1 MQAAPLLFFMPAA
14 TRYLFLAAA
23 LLALHGWTAV
33 QHILPWPAFNN
44 EWPFVAALLMLAVP
58 ALRTAGVQRSV
69 PTVLMLPLL
78 LVLVPLAQFAT
89 GKIVFFGDALMAA
102 LYLFALWL
110 ACVVG
115 SRLDA
120 AHGDRFAQVLAA
132 TILAGALVSVLL
144 AAQQWLRIDLLGVWV
159 ADMRSDSRPYANLA
173 QPNNLAT
180 LLCLGLAAALYLRER
195 GMLGRSLLWVA
206 ALLLIAGVAMTR
218 SRMAL
223 LAVGAMLVW
232 LLAHRSCLA
241 MATSAR
247 EGIAGLACCI
257 GLWMAWP
264 VISELLQVHA
274 DSRLEGA
281 FGGNVRLVI
290 WRELLDAAF
299 RNPWSGYGWNQ
310 VSVAQMSVAAD
321 HPSSVF
327 VEHAHNVVIDL
338 LIWNGVALGGLIVVA
353 LVAWAVSRSLR
364 IRSLEAW
371 FGMLALI
378 VAGVHAMFELP
389 LEYAYFLLPLG
400 LCVGIV
406 ERRHPGSSMISLP
419 GRATQVGAVLACSL
433 FAAVFVEYQTIE
445 ADFRRMRFEA
455 AKIEKRPEIPTAPDV
470 VLLTQLREYIRFA
483 RTDAREGMSEEE
495 LRWMRNV
502 AHRFPFAPALFRHV
516 LALALNGRYEEA
528 RTEFV
533 RFQRLHSP
541 AHYDEAVQ
549 NLHAL
554 ASKYPELLRITSDSA
569 LSQGGPNRHPGR
581 G

>member
-1 MQAAPLLFFMPAA
+1 M
-14 TRYLFLAAA
+14 RIDKYLFLVAA
-23 LLALHGWTAV
+23 LLAMHGWTAV
-33 QHILPWPAFNN
+33 QHILPWPAFYN
-44 EWPFVAALLMLAVP
+44 EWPFVAALILLAVP
-58 ALRTAGVQRSV
+58 ALRAAGSQRRV

-78 LVLVPLAQFAT
+78 LALIPLAQFAA

-120 AHGDRFAQVLAA
+120 WHGDSFPQALAS

-144 AAQQWLRIDLLGVWV
+144 AAQQWLRIDLLGIWV
-159 ADMRSDSRPYANLA
+159 VDMRSDNRPYANLA

-195 GMLGRSLLWVA
+195 GMLGRTLLWVA
-206 ALLLIAGVAMTR
+206 ALLLIAGIAMTR
-218 SRMAL
+218 SRTAL
-223 LAVGAMLVW
+223 MTVGAMLVW
-232 LLAHRSCLA
+232 LLAYRSRLA
-241 MATSAR
+241 MRTSAR
-247 EGIAGLACCI
+247 EGIVGLACCMA
-257 GLWMAWP
+257 LWITWP
-264 VISELLQVHA
+264 VISEFLEVHA
-274 DSRLEGA
+274 DSRLEGT

-310 VSVAQMSVAAD
+310 VSVAQVSVAAD
-321 HPSSVF
+321 HPASIL
-327 VEHAHNVVIDL
+327 VEHAHNIVIDL
-338 LIWNGVALGGLIVVA
+338 LVWNGVALGGVVVVA
-353 LVAWAVSRSLR
+353 LAAWAVSRSLR
-364 IRSLEAW
+364 MRSVEAW

-378 VAGVHAMFELP
+378 VAGIHAMFELP
-389 LEYAYFLLPLG
+389 LEYAYFLVPLG

-406 ERRHPGSSMISLP
+406 ENRHPGSSTIPLP
-419 GRATQVGAVLACSL
+419 GRATRVGAVLACCL

-455 AKIEKRPEIPTAPDV
+455 AKIEKRPEMPTAPDV

-483 RTDAREGMSEEE
+483 RTEAREGMSEEE
-495 LRWMRNV
+495 LRWMRSV

-516 LALALNGRYEEA
+516 VALALNGRHEEA
-528 RTEFV
+528 RMEFV

-541 AHYDEAVQ
+541 AHFDEAVQ
-549 NLHAL
+549 SLHAM
-554 ASKYPELLRITSDSA
+554 ASKYPQLLIITSDST
-569 LSQGGPNRHPGR
+569 LSQDGRNRNPGR
-581 G
+581 S